1 MIFSVFVG
9 ILKWFCFV
17 LLVCNYLVE
26 KLPSCVIC
34 QVDRQAVKH
43 FMTNKEL

>member
-9 ILKWFCFV
+9 ILRLFCFV
-17 LLVCNYLVE
+17 FLICNYFVE

-43 FMTNKEL
+43 FITNEDL